1 MVKNRTI
8 QIRLTK
14 DELETIKN
22 NAKRKG
28 FYSLSGFLR
37 HLAID
42 HDFITHQKIHE
53 IHKQILAQA
62 MPAQNKSK
70 FKKKVPQCDLPR
82 FM

>member
-14 DELETIKN
+14 DEFETIKI

-42 HDFITHQKIHE
+42 HDFITHRKIHE
-53 IHKQILAQA
+53 IHKHILALPI
-62 MPAQNKSK
+62 PAQNQSK
-70 FKKKVPQCDLPR
+70 FKKKVPECDLPR